1 VALASFVVFAI
12 GALVPLLPWF
22 VAEGT
27 TATSWAVALGAT
39 AAALVG
45 WLVGTFT
52 ERSRVRTAIRRVLVA
67 VLTCGATYT
76 IGSVLGVSVS

>member
-1 VALASFVVFAI
+1 VAFAI

-27 TATSWAVALGAT
+27 TATSWSVGLVAT

-45 WLVGTFT
+45 CLVGTLT
-52 ERSRVRTAIRRVLVA
+52 ERSRVRTAIRQVLVA
-67 VLTCGATYT
+67 LLVCGASYT
-76 IGSVLGVSVS
+76 ICDALGVSVS